1 VSEKVKPATD
11 EDARN
16 LFGMLNQVYEECLTP
31 IAKTFGFDGP
41 ELDDSFVDFM
51 RERATELAEL
61 RRVVGP
67 KCEACGQ
74 YALEHFQT
82 TGGAMLSRKSP
93 WPNWCPVT
101 PEYESWM
108 ASREKR

>member
-1 VSEKVKPATD
+1 VRKVDYAH
-11 EDARN
+11 
-16 LFGMLNQVYEECLTP
+16 LT
-31 IAKTFGFDGP
+31 
-41 ELDDSFVDFM
+41 LDDLMDLARTSGNVYR
-51 RERATELAEL
+51 REIIDANLAAFDELAGL
-61 RRVVGP
+61 RKVVGP